1 MATKGKGQQ
10 KDLQRQNINVYGW
23 MIQLKE
29 TTMLEKRW
37 NKPIQDKCTV
47 VLIDSR

>member
-1 MATKGKGQQ
+1 MTTKGKGQQ

-29 TTMLEKRW
+29 ITILKKDETNQFKI
-37 NKPIQDKCTV
+37 N
-47 VLIDSR
+47 VLFSS